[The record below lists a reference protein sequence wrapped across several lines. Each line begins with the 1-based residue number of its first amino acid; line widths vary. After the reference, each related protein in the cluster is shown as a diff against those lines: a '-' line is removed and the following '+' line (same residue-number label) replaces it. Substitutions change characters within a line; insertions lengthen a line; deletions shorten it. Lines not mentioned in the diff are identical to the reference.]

1 MPQSLCWKDEYTVYM
16 HEICPGRLT
25 PEVTEML
32 NAKFGTSYTKSQI
45 AYVRKRLGLP
55 VGKVFQ
61 KKLLTYEQHQYFLN
75 NHQGKVAH
83 IFAEEMNK
91 KFGLSLTGQQIKRYR
106 NNNNLYSGLTGHFE
120 KGHVPANKGKKFPNM
135 PPNSGQFKKGSK
147 PPNWV
152 PVGTIR
158 YTTDGY
164 PKIKIAEPNIWK
176 QMHRKVW
183 EEHYGPI
190 PRGHAVVFL
199 NGDKTNWDISNLACL
214 SKNEIVRM
222 NQDGLFA
229 SDADLTRVGIGYTKL
244 KSKIIEVKR
253 NGNTI

>member
-1 MPQSLCWKDEYTVYM
+1 MGKKIYTDEMKVFIFENYKGKTSQELADLVNK
-16 HEICPGRLT
+16 H
-25 PEVTEML
+25 
-32 NAKFGTSYTKSQI
+32 FGTSFTALQM
-45 AYVRKRLGLP
+45 RRFRGNN
-55 VGKVFQ
+55 
-61 KKLLTYEQHQYFLN
+61 KL
-75 NHQGKVAH
+75 K
-83 IFAEEMNK
+83 
-91 KFGLSLTGQQIKRYR
+91 
-106 NNNNLYSGLTGHFE
+106 SGLTGHFK
-120 KGHVPANKGKKFPNM
+120 KGLIPHNKGKKFPNM
-135 PPNSGQFKKGSK
+135 PQNSGQFKKGSK

-190 PRGHAVVFL
+190 PRGHVVVFL
-199 NGDKTNWDISNLACL
+199 NGDKTNWDILNLACL

>member
-1 MPQSLCWKDEYTVYM
+1 MGKKIYTDEMKVFIFENYKGKTSQ
-16 HEICPGRLT
+16 
-25 PEVTEML
+25 EVAGL
-32 NAKFGTSYTKSQI
+32 VNKHFGTSFTALQM
-45 AYVRKRLGLP
+45 KRFRGNN
-55 VGKVFQ
+55 
-61 KKLLTYEQHQYFLN
+61 KLN
-75 NHQGKVAH
+75 
-83 IFAEEMNK
+83 
-91 KFGLSLTGQQIKRYR
+91 
-106 NNNNLYSGLTGHFE
+106 SGLTGHFE
-120 KGHVPANKGKKFPNM
+120 KGRIPHNKGKKYPGM
-135 PPNSGQFKKGSK
+135 YPNSGQFKKGSK
-147 PPNWV
+147 PINWV

-190 PRGHAVVFL
+190 PSGHAVVFL

-244 KSKIIEVKR
+244 KNKIIEVKR
-253 NGNTI
+253 NG